1 MLNFYVPL
9 KVIQLKPTQDN
20 YDVLFGYV
28 CCLMVLIAFIE
39 PSELTGA
46 TNLMAYH
53 GLEHTYNKLCS
64 KKVKEELSAFLPQ
77 LPGIIDTPGSV
88 DNRCLNCLCLCILRV
103 TNQMFSFFVLLK
115 NFI

>member
-1 MLNFYVPL
+1 MSDISKQNSPKSSPRATRSPAPAVYMRPDSTGTLKATITLGKNPAVINTGPFYLL
-9 KVIQLKPTQDN
+9 KELP
-20 YDVLFGYV
+20 
-28 CCLMVLIAFIE
+28 E

-77 LPGIIDTPGSV
+77 LPGVIDTPGSV
-88 DNRCLNCLCLCILRV
+88 DNR
-103 TNQMFSFFVLLK
+103 
-115 NFI
+115 

>member
-1 MLNFYVPL
+1 MYV
-9 KVIQLKPTQDN
+9 
-20 YDVLFGYV
+20 
-28 CCLMVLIAFIE
+28 E

-77 LPGIIDTPGSV
+77 LPGVIDTPGSV
-88 DNRCLNCLCLCILRV
+88 DNRYVVI
-103 TNQMFSFFVLLK
+103 FSFVFRYLCCK
-115 NFI
+115 NC